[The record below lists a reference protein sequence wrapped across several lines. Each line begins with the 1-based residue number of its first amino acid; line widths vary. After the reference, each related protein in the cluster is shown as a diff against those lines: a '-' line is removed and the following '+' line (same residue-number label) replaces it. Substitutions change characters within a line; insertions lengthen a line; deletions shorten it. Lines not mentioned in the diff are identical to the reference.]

1 MDFLT
6 VEFGSSLTKAH
17 LKFYPAIDD
26 ASSMVPEC
34 LIFFVLQSSPA
45 VRLLVIASDTS
56 DNIVIGEV
64 HSQSNVS
71 DRYLVVAGTGRH
83 SINVLR
89 GRQYVVFTAEK
100 IKVTRTS
107 DAVRIFILRWTDGP
121 CVNDDPSK

>member
-71 DRYLVVAGTGRH
+71 DRYLVVAGTGSH
-83 SINVLR
+83 SVNVLR

-100 IKVTRTS
+100 IKVTRTP
-107 DAVRIFILRWTDGP
+107 DTVRIFILRWTDGP